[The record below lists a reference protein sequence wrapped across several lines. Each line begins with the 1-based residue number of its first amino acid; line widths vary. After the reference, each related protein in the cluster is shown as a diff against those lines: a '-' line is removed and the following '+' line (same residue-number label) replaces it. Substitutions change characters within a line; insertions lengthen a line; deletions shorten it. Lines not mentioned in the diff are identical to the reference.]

1 MPPATVN
8 QTFEVSLRAVPTQ
21 SLRARS
27 KWDRAPGPSA
37 ATGSEAAATG
47 SCPEATVARAS
58 RPLVK
63 TAAANLSPLIAPSPR
78 PTTDRRVPAPA
89 EHSTGARK
97 LRLDRPDRH
106 PAVGRDGPGRVGGD
120 LPPESGRVREVA
132 VKPAE
137 VRVLRR
143 LQDRGAR
150 RRRALQD
157 AGHLLLRLHDVGQAD
172 ARGRGRG
179 RRLRSL

>member
-27 KWDRAPGPSA
+27 KWDRAPGPSV

-120 LPPESGRVREVA
+120 LPRETRRSPRAAAASGPWR
-132 VKPAE
+132 PPPP
-137 VRVLRR
+137 
-143 LQDRGAR
+143 
-150 RRRALQD
+150 RAP
-157 AGHLLLRLHDVGQAD
+157 GCRPPPPPSPRCGP
-172 ARGRGRG
+172 G
-179 RRLRSL
+179 